1 MNAEH
6 CAPAATWNEAERLIA
21 LARYTALDALC
32 ITDLEALAA
41 MAADLCACPA
51 AAIHFVDDQYQH
63 CMAAFA
69 LEREAV
75 VRERSPSAW
84 AIRQEG
90 ALVLPHT
97 DTLAQ
102 FELPRLADGQTTGF
116 YAAVILRSSD
126 GLPLGTLSVFDH
138 QPRELTPRQGTQ
150 LLAVARQVMALL
162 ELSRLRGEQER
173 SRQIIDSAQDYA
185 ILATDLQGRIT
196 SWNSGARRLLG
207 WSSEEAI
214 GRDVACIFSEADRT
228 AQVPQAEMRTALEQG
243 RAGDERWH
251 LRKDGSR

>member
-1 MNAEH
+1 MLNYRNRLNYSVPWIAEQDTLNAEH

-32 ITDLEALAA
+32 ITELEALAA

-90 ALVLPHT
+90 ALVLPISI
-97 DTLAQ
+97 
-102 FELPRLADGQTTGF
+102 PSP
-116 YAAVILRSSD
+116 SSNCR
-126 GLPLGTLSVFDH
+126 GWPTARPPVS
-138 QPRELTPRQGTQ
+138 TPR
-150 LLAVARQVMALL
+150 
-162 ELSRLRGEQER
+162 
-173 SRQIIDSAQDYA
+173 
-185 ILATDLQGRIT
+185 
-196 SWNSGARRLLG
+196 
-207 WSSEEAI
+207 
-214 GRDVACIFSEADRT
+214 
-228 AQVPQAEMRTALEQG
+228 
-243 RAGDERWH
+243 
-251 LRKDGSR
+251 

>member
-1 MNAEH
+1 M
-6 CAPAATWNEAERLIA
+6 
-21 LARYTALDALC
+21 
-32 ITDLEALAA
+32 
-41 MAADLCACPA
+41 
-51 AAIHFVDDQYQH
+51 
-63 CMAAFA
+63 
-69 LEREAV
+69 
-75 VRERSPSAW
+75 
-84 AIRQEG
+84 
-90 ALVLPHT
+90 
-97 DTLAQ
+97 
-102 FELPRLADGQTTGF
+102 
-116 YAAVILRSSD
+116 ILRSSD

-196 SWNSGARRLLG
+196 SWNSGAQRLLG

-228 AQVPQAEMRTALEQG
+228 AQVPRPKCARRWSRGVQATNAGICARTAHASG
-243 RAGDERWH
+243 PAASSRHCCTTARRRAS
-251 LRKDGSR
+251 SRSCAT